1 MAYSFND
8 VEIIAFDIH
17 TALNP
22 LVSPQVVKEQF
33 RFLVNLN
40 GYDEQY
46 KSGQAVESEKVVVT
60 PISRREFKRNHF
72 WKHYRGISFGL
83 ETAYWML
90 QIPYEL
96 RPKNFDL
103 KINPEGLGFEAV
115 AEPVIFINSMG
126 WSTNVLMRLLGNI
139 SAEELRDFVG
149 RLRGQEGSAPPFISG
164 GAQKG
169 LTGIFKLFGDLV
181 REEIYALPEQVGDT
195 RSTPRHLIIA
205 IAGATGTPK
214 YFSAKWGL
222 QPQMESDERCALL
235 GVLFGREITIDKAN
249 ELLNMTDDQETE
261 TERVLVTRLR
271 ENTDFALSSYDLG
284 TLLFPQEDAL
294 NKPKRREAITCMAS
308 NARSST
314 MMNLSMLNFS
324 RAAKKN
330 AAASPLLGALRKRVR
345 TVIVNLPDHYDNAY
359 SQNWNRHHWHLNR
372 IRAEE
377 ESPGD

>member
-1 MAYSFND
+1 MAYVFNE

-22 LVSPQVVKEQF
+22 VAFPQVVREQF

-46 KSGQAVESEKVVVT
+46 KSGQAVESEKLVIT
-60 PISRREFKRNHF
+60 PISKREFKRNHF

-83 ETAYWML
+83 ETAYWTL
-90 QIPYEL
+90 QIPYEI

-103 KINPEGLGFEAV
+103 KINPDNLGFEAV

-126 WSTNVLMRLLGNI
+126 WSTNILIRLEGNI

-149 RLRGQEGSAPPFISG
+149 RLRGQEGSAPPFLSV

-169 LTGIFKLFGDLV
+169 LTGIFKLLGDLV

-195 RSTPRHLIIA
+195 RSTPRHVIIA
-205 IAGATGTPK
+205 IAKATGIPK
-214 YFSAKWGL
+214 YFSTKWGL
-222 QPQMESDERCALL
+222 QPQMEDDERCALL
-235 GVLFGREITIDKAN
+235 GVLFGREIKIDKAN
-249 ELLNMTDDQETE
+249 ELLNMIEDQETE
-261 TERVLVTRLR
+261 TEKVLVTRMR
-271 ENTDFALSSYDLG
+271 ENADFAVSSYDFG

-314 MMNLSMLNFS
+314 MMSLSMLNFS

-330 AAASPLLGALRKRVR
+330 AAASDMLDTLRKRIR

-359 SQNWNRHHWHLNR
+359 SQNWNRHHWHLNK

-377 ESPGD
+377 DSTEE